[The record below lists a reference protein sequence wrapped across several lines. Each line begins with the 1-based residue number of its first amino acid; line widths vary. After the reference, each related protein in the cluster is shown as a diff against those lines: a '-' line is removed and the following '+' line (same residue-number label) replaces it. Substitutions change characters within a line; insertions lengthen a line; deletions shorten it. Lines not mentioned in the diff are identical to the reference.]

1 MRICYTES
9 MPRAWVALGV
19 LVAGGVLMSVSPW
32 CLCAPVC
39 LCLCAGWCDVVY
51 VHVRECACASRV
63 CVSVCVCHLPN
74 ARAGP
79 LVARDQPVYIVEI
92 GAGHAKMA
100 FLTLHMLVKMREFFP
115 NARPFKYII
124 TDFTQAN
131 VDFWDKHPPLQK
143 YFDAGL
149 LDMAKFGAWLALL
162 LLLCKGSRGA

>member
-1 MRICYTES
+1 MS
-9 MPRAWVALGV
+9 PALLAVAL
-19 LVAGGVLMSVSPW
+19 SHCP
-32 CLCAPVC
+32 AP
-39 LCLCAGWCDVVY
+39 GSF
-51 VHVRECACASRV
+51 ACARV
-63 CVSVCVCHLPN
+63 C
-74 ARAGP
+74 RAGP

-149 LDMAKFGAWLALL
+149 LDMAKFGAW
-162 LLLCKGSRGA
+162 CTGCGVVVCDGWRVGGVVR